1 MGGRRG
7 DEERGEGRPV
17 EPEEARAHGNDP
29 DAVQI
34 RREEEG
40 AERRSDGSV
49 SATGSRS
56 DEVGGSPAREGEGSS
71 RRREDEEG
79 GRGAAGEQRQ
89 DQQGRGQER
98 EQRGTRQAERGHTT
112 IGEAAVRKIAGVAAQ
127 EVEKVQMGGGT
138 AAAVSGFVGSVTGAI
153 TGGGDS
159 GGGGSLTAGVSA
171 EVGEQEAAFDLTMAV
186 EYGVQIPRTTEA
198 VRQNVIN
205 RVENLTG
212 LRVTEV
218 NITVNDVQFPE
229 ERPMLD
235 QQQEVEREGQ
245 EQEQRA

>member
-29 DAVQI
+29 DAVRI

-40 AERRSDGSV
+40 AERRSGGSV
-49 SATGSRS
+49 SATGGRS
-56 DEVGGSPAREGEGSS
+56 DDVGGSPAREGEEGSS
-71 RRREDEEG
+71 RRREGEEG

-98 EQRGTRQAERGHTT
+98 EQRGTRQAERHHTT

-138 AAAVSGFVGSVTGAI
+138 ATAVSGFLGSVTGAV
-153 TGGGDS
+153 TGGGS

-171 EVGEQEAAFDLTMAV
+171 EVGEEEAAFDLTMAV

-229 ERPMLD
+229 ER
-235 QQQEVEREGQ
+235 QAQ
-245 EQEQRA
+245 EQERRAQG